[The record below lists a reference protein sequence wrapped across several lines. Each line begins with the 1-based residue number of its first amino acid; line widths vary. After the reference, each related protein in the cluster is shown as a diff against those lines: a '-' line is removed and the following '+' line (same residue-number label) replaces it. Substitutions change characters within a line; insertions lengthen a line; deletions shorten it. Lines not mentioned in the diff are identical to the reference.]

1 MKLCSAILL
10 SHIFLC
16 KCTSILLAP
25 GSFFPA
31 TYPITITS
39 MVLDNVQNMANHLDQ
54 RIVRLFHQDSITG
67 VSYVW
72 CYKGTGSE
80 GCPGLLQY
88 PLHCLNLHNAVLHSN
103 LLLQGSQP
111 GNYISETPL
120 PQSPGSMW
128 LPRGI
133 QVGSGE
139 EKEEPLF
146 SPQQLQIGSWAS
158 ANGWDVDVPA
168 ACRSPPKTDTHS
180 SHELWR
186 SPAANPPGALQPL
199 VSKQASLWLLLSRFP
214 ESQQQPPWPLLSC
227 PALQRVLETFS
238 SLY

>member
-80 GCPGLLQY
+80 ALAYCNIPSTVSTCITQSFTAPCSSRAHSLETTFQRLPCPRVLAPCGCQEVFRWDL
-88 PLHCLNLHNAVLHSN
+88 
-103 LLLQGSQP
+103 
-111 GNYISETPL
+111 
-120 PQSPGSMW
+120 
-128 LPRGI
+128 
-133 QVGSGE
+133 
-139 EKEEPLF
+139 EKRR
-146 SPQQLQIGSWAS
+146 
-158 ANGWDVDVPA
+158 
-168 ACRSPPKTDTHS
+168 RSHYS
-180 SHELWR
+180 
-186 SPAANPPGALQPL
+186 
-199 VSKQASLWLLLSRFP
+199 LLS
-214 ESQQQPPWPLLSC
+214 SC
-227 PALQRVLETFS
+227 R
-238 SLY
+238 